1 MPFYTDETIRQLKE
15 AADISII
22 IEQFI
27 PLKRASGGKF
37 LGLCPFHNDSN
48 PSMNVNPGMGIYKC
62 FACGAGG
69 DVFKFVMEH
78 EKMDFRSA
86 VEFVANAVGFV
97 LPKLSQTQ
105 DENYEEKDLMRK
117 LNELANDWFKEQLL
131 KHDFAKTYLEKRGIT
146 QKTIDLFGLGYAP
159 QNGFLEAAGKAGF
172 KPEFIVKAGLASEKE
187 GKAIDK
193 FRDRLM
199 IPICSLSGA
208 IVGFGG
214 RDLSGNSPAKYMNS
228 PETLIY
234 KKGEILFGL
243 NHSRRAISKE
253 NSVILV
259 EGYFDVISMFQ
270 SGIENVVA
278 ISGTAISE
286 IQAKLLSRYTKSAYI
301 SLDGDAAGQ
310 AATEKCIEILL
321 TQSFS
326 IGVVNLLSESGEK
339 IDPDSLVRQGGAEA
353 FKKLQ
358 SNAKN
363 WLNYLADKK
372 QPATPDEK
380 AAFASKAKELIASM
394 DNAELKKQYLN
405 LLNERFGTSKNLPI
419 LQKKKNPEQV
429 KTQDVEIPW
438 KSLPSDEIWLV
449 NVILKN
455 PFLQSTALNV
465 CDPSLLSSRWLAEL
479 LDYGYALLEETGKI
493 DLKILYEKLPP
504 AHRELFIRLPEKPWT
519 EESAILDFSSAV
531 LKLHISRFRAELK
544 NARDNFELYKEILDK
559 IKHCEDLAK
568 RAKEGENVL
577 TSAYFCSN
585 NANFRPLQ

>member
-1 MPFYTDETIRQLKE
+1 MPLYSDEAIRQLKE

-22 IEQFI
+22 IEQFV
-27 PLKRASGGKF
+27 PLKKAGGGKF

-48 PSMNVNPGMGIYKC
+48 PSMNVNPSMGIYKC

-69 DVFKFVMEH
+69 DVFRFVMEH
-78 EKMDFRSA
+78 EKMDFLSA
-86 VEFVANAVGFV
+86 VEFVANTIGFT

-117 LNELANDWFKEQLL
+117 LNELANNWFKEQLS
-131 KHDFAKTYLEKRGIT
+131 KSDFAKTYLEKRDIT
-146 QKTIDLFGLGYAP
+146 QKTKDLFGLGYAP
-159 QNGFLEAAGKAGF
+159 QSGFLEVAGKAGF
-172 KPEFIVKAGLASEKE
+172 KPEFIVKAGLASEKD
-187 GKAIDK
+187 GRAVDK

-234 KKGEILFGL
+234 KKSEILFGL

-270 SGIENVVA
+270 SGVENVVA
-278 ISGTAISE
+278 ISGIAISE
-286 IQAKLLSRYTKSAYI
+286 LQAKLLSRYTKSAYI
-301 SLDGDAAGQ
+301 SLDGDDAGQ
-310 AATEKCIEILL
+310 AATERCIEVLL

-358 SNAKN
+358 GKAKN

-372 QPATPDEK
+372 QPKTPEEK

-394 DNAELKKQYLN
+394 NNAELKRQYLN

-419 LQKKKNPEQV
+419 LQVKKTPTQV
-429 KTQDVEIPW
+429 QEIEIPW
-438 KSLPSDEIWLV
+438 KSLPGDEIRLV

-455 PFLQSTALNV
+455 PSIQSVAIRV

-479 LDYGYALLEETGKI
+479 LDYGYALFEETGKI
-493 DLKILYEKLPP
+493 DLKILYEKLPS
-504 AHRELFIRLPEKPWT
+504 AHKELFIRLPETPWT
-519 EESAILDFSSAV
+519 EESAMLEFSGAV
-531 LKLHISRFRAELK
+531 LKLRISRLKAELK
-544 NARDNFELYKEILDK
+544 NTRDNFELYKEILDK

-568 RAKEGENVL
+568 RAKEGENVFL
-577 TSAYFCSN
+577 
-585 NANFRPLQ
+585 